1 MSMHGL
7 PRVPDCTGRTTDLSA
22 AARVTWSKEGFW
34 DTALAPRCMCT
45 AASSAALVWGSSE
58 SAHYRRK
65 RKRPP
70 LVRPSG
76 TAFRVRLLGVA
87 LLELVDAAAG
97 VHDLVL
103 AGVERVRGRRDVHL
117 DQRVLVAIVPL
128 DRLLAGEGRTGQEP
142 EVRGH
147 VLEHDFVVIGMDIGL
162 HGRTG
167 AFCGSKPGILAA
179 GRA

>member
-1 MSMHGL
+1 MSIQGL

-34 DTALAPRCMCT
+34 DTARAPRCVRT

-70 LVRPSG
+70 RGRPSG
-76 TAFRVRLLGVA
+76 TAFRVRLLRVA

-97 VHDLVL
+97 VRDLVL
-103 AGVERVRGRRDVHL
+103 AGVARVRGRRDVDL
-117 DQRVLVAIVPL
+117 VQRILAAVIPL

-142 EVRGH
+142 EVRSH
-147 VLEHDFVVIGMDIGL
+147 VLEHDWMVIGMDIGL

-167 AFCGSKPGILAA
+167 VL
-179 GRA
+179 RE

>member
-7 PRVPDCTGRTTDLSA
+7 PRVPACTGRTTDLSA

-34 DTALAPRCMCT
+34 DTALAPRCMRT

-58 SAHYRRK
+58 SRHYRMK
-65 RKRPP
+65 TQTAA
-70 LVRPSG
+70 LGRPSWHS
-76 TAFRVRLLGVA
+76 VPRLLGVA

-103 AGVERVRGRRDVHL
+103 AGVERVRGRGDVDL
-117 DQRVLVAIVPL
+117 DQRVLVAVLPL
-128 DRLLAGEGRTGQEP
+128 HRLLAGEGRTGQEP
-142 EVRGH
+142 EVRSH
-147 VLEHDFVVIGMDIGL
+147 VLEHDWMVIGMDIGL

-167 AFCGSKPGILAA
+167 GFAGLA
-179 GRA
+179 GYF